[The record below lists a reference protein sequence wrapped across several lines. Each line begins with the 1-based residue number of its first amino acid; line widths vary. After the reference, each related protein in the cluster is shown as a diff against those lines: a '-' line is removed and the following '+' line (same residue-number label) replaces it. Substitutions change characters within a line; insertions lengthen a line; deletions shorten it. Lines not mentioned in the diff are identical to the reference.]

1 MCRRTSVLIAALV
14 LTVSFAHAQTRS
26 GRRPPPKPTVNSS
39 EPSVPSTRRVT
50 ITLKKGETVTGNFI
64 GADTSTVRVQVA
76 NNELKINWDEIASI
90 QTGDA
95 SIPNIAAI
103 PEKPTGSV
111 LSIEAG
117 IVYRSGDV
125 KAVARTLFYLLDDD
139 VGKILK
145 DAGVKFPIVRGANN
159 KPPETLTAND
169 FAGMFGVYAK
179 YGDHDG
185 ETFYADSLA
194 ALKPHIVK
202 TATSDFTGKATF
214 DPVAP
219 GTYYLMAVASTP
231 QSYAMW
237 NMRLELKPGPFAVSL
252 DQNNAIFAR

>member
-111 LSIEAG
+111 LSI
-117 IVYRSGDV
+117 VR
-125 KAVARTLFYLLDDD
+125 R
-139 VGKILK
+139 
-145 DAGVKFPIVRGANN
+145 RGAR
-159 KPPETLTAND
+159 
-169 FAGMFGVYAK
+169 
-179 YGDHDG
+179 
-185 ETFYADSLA
+185 A
-194 ALKPHIVK
+194 ALRHIRSVYGR
-202 TATSDFTGKATF
+202 TAAKIDIEKGSW
-214 DPVAP
+214 P
-219 GTYYLMAVASTP
+219 TP
-231 QSYAMW
+231 Q
-237 NMRLELKPGPFAVSL
+237 ELDSRAWRRRG
-252 DQNNAIFAR
+252 I